1 MNAMWPPDK
10 LVEKQSR
17 SKPTTFKQ
25 FDVKCIICVDFNS
38 IYINRFIIFKNCL
51 SQRLELF
58 FYVNLK
64 LTSIQFVFGH
74 DKNKLL
80 NLLEQVKHSRCSSG
94 YIKDPCYSKELDSL
108 EECVYSEVAALI
120 SSNDWRPEFLLQ
132 LFKDLRLLSSCADPS
147 MQAALSSIHTLATRT
162 IQVRF

>member
-25 FDVKCIICVDFNS
+25 FHVKCIICVDFNS

-80 NLLEQVKHSRCSSG
+80 NLLEQVNIAGVLLGISRILVTARSWT
-94 YIKDPCYSKELDSL
+94 L
-108 EECVYSEVAALI
+108 
-120 SSNDWRPEFLLQ
+120 WRSVCTQKWLPWSPATIG
-132 LFKDLRLLSSCADPS
+132 DLSSCCNCSRIFDCL
-147 MQAALSSIHTLATRT
+147 ALVRIPVCRQHYPPYTL
-162 IQVRF
+162 